1 MGCANRG
8 TKKTN
13 TRRGLQNPSIDL
25 LSCKNEGAPFD
36 TLNSGIGYLLF
47 NLSVAKIGPTRTAGV
62 VYSLVPVFVAI
73 LALLF
78 FAEAITFVMIA
89 SGGLIL
95 IGLRLMMQSGSSS
108 E

>member
-1 MGCANRG
+1 MGV
-8 TKKTN
+8 
-13 TRRGLQNPSIDL
+13 
-25 LSCKNEGAPFD
+25 GA
-36 TLNSGIGYLLF
+36 SGIGYLLF
-47 NLSVAKIGPTRTAGV
+47 NLSVAKIGPTRTAGF

-78 FAEAITFVMIA
+78 FAETITLVMIA

-95 IGLRLMMQSGSSS
+95 LGLRLMMQTGSSS